1 LAIKYCELLATAR
14 IKSDFVHLFFR
25 TIMSAEAESSV
36 VGAEKV
42 MFPSSIGV
50 TYQKMK
56 DTVMKFVDLGGSPFT
71 QKQIEEKMKDL
82 GNIRVVAQRVIP
94 YLKYLGFLTRSR
106 IGKGG
111 SFTYK
116 LVPEIREKLEK
127 NPEEYDSIFAELCK
141 GSPAYLV
148 IQEYAKEED
157 VNKFLVS
164 SFEQQHITAKFKIP
178 YSKTGLGS
186 WLNALDKV
194 KLLSLKDGFISL
206 EGIPSSPKLPPEAL
220 DDEKSKN
227 LSSQKSGNPP
237 PDEGVAP
244 GMNIN
249 VDLRLDYRQTP
260 DLQREYMQW
269 LDKMSSKPTVRMSI
283 KRSEEGRESTTEKKT
298 DQS

>member
-1 LAIKYCELLATAR
+1 MSDETEVPSAGTER
-14 IKSDFVHLFFR
+14 I
-25 TIMSAEAESSV
+25 
-36 VGAEKV
+36 
-42 MFPSSIGV
+42 MFPSSVGV

-56 DTVMKFVDLGGSPFT
+56 DVVMKFVELGGSPFT
-71 QKQIEEKMKDL
+71 QEQIKEKLKGL
-82 GNIRVVAQRVIP
+82 GNIGVVVGRVIP

-106 IGKGG
+106 IGEGG

-116 LVPEIREKLEK
+116 LVPEIREGLEK
-127 NPEEYDSIFAELCK
+127 NKEQYDSIFAELCK
-141 GSPAYLV
+141 KSPAYLV
-148 IQEYAKEED
+148 IRRYAEGEK
-157 VNKFLVS
+157 VTKFMVS
-164 SFEQQHITAKFKIP
+164 SFEMQCLKTKLQIP
-178 YSKTGLGS
+178 YSESGLNS
-186 WLNALDKV
+186 WLNALAKV

-206 EGIPSSPKLPPEAL
+206 ESIPPSSEVPSKTH

-227 LSSQKSGNPP
+227 LLVGKPQNLS

-283 KRSEEGRESTTEKKT
+283 KRAEEGKESTTEKKT
-298 DQS
+298 D